1 MRFRAGLVIG
11 LGVGYVLGTKAGQ
24 ERYKEIE
31 AGFRK
36 FTGNAQVRQAAGK
49 GRSLVDTS
57 AGWMRSLLGSGLR
70 AGGQRIGFGG
80 HNGDS

>member
-31 AGFRK
+31 SAFRK
-36 FTGNAQVRQAAGK
+36 FTGNPQVRQAAAQ
-49 GRSLVDTS
+49 GRSMVDSS
-57 AGWMRSLLGSGLR
+57 ASWVRDLLGSGIR
-70 AGGQRIGFGG
+70 AGGHRMGFGG